1 MNETIQMIL
10 TRRSIRKFNDK
21 PIDKETMELLMDC
34 AIHAPSGMGK
44 DTWHFVGITNKILTR
59 RSIRKF
65 NDKPI
70 DKETME
76 LLMDCAIH
84 APSGMGKDTWH
95 FVGIT
100 NKVLIDELIDIVG
113 KMLNNEDYNMYHPS
127 ALIIPFNLMDN
138 SHGVEDNACALENI
152 FIAANSLGIGS
163 VKIMLVHWKTS
174 LLQQI
179 VWVLVVCGLIN
190 CANLMKILTCDNSL
204 RR

>member
-1 MNETIQMIL
+1 MNETIQM
-10 TRRSIRKFNDK
+10 
-21 PIDKETMELLMDC
+21 
-34 AIHAPSGMGK
+34 
-44 DTWHFVGITNKILTR
+44 ILTR

-113 KMLNNEDYNMYHPS
+113 KMLNNEDYNMYHPG

-163 VKIMLVHWKTS
+163 VWINQLRQFNEDPNLRQFFAKVGVMDPRMVVYGIAALGYYDEKPLPKQRKGKYQ
-174 LLQQI
+174 LLEQ
-179 VWVLVVCGLIN
+179 
-190 CANLMKILTCDNSL
+190 
-204 RR
+204 